1 MKGKTGYLRG
11 FASFLRG
18 FASYGLTII
27 GYLCNRTRTMLGR
40 MKTAPCCKEALE
52 GRKKQCVPAMRLCK
66 TERSNALQKR
76 KPWKS
81 GKGTA

>member
-27 GYLCNRTRTMLGR
+27 GYLCNRTRTMPGR
-40 MKTAPCCKEALE
+40 MITAPCSNEALE
-52 GRKKQCVPAMRLCK
+52 GRKMNGKVTKKMNIKQNK
-66 TERSNALQKR
+66 T
-76 KPWKS
+76 
-81 GKGTA
+81 

>member
-27 GYLCNRTRTMLGR
+27 GYLCNRKRTMLDR
-40 MKTAPCCKEALE
+40 MITAPCSNEALE
-52 GRKKQCVPAMRLCK
+52 GRKKNGKVTKKMNIKQNK
-66 TERSNALQKR
+66 T
-76 KPWKS
+76 
-81 GKGTA
+81 

>member
-40 MKTAPCCKEALE
+40 MITAPYSNEALE
-52 GRKKQCVPAMRLCK
+52 GRKMNGKVTKKMNIKQNK
-66 TERSNALQKR
+66 T
-76 KPWKS
+76 
-81 GKGTA
+81 

>member
-40 MKTAPCCKEALE
+40 MITAPCSTI
-52 GRKKQCVPAMRLCK
+52 RL
-66 TERSNALQKR
+66 
-76 KPWKS
+76 WKAE
-81 GKGTA
+81 KGTAK